1 MNKAITGGA
10 CVIAA
15 ANVGMIAALFIGS
28 SVAVLVVAAFTVIG
42 AILAI
47 RAMIVAP

>member
-1 MNKAITGGA
+1 MNTAVTGGA
-10 CVIAA
+10 CVMAA
-15 ANVGMIAALFIGS
+15 ANVGMIAALLTGS
-28 SVAVLVVAAFTVIG
+28 WVAVILVAAFTVIG